1 MTEPAQP
8 VTFAGPPVS
17 TGVAFTPPGQVR
29 LRIDGS
35 NAPTALDGDLV
46 AALFALG
53 LQTRE
58 PDRSGWVILGELEVD
73 DEISFLVGT
82 TGIDRDA
89 ATEAV
94 RRGVERALD
103 EGVAHRRDRRPSATD
118 PSEEP

>member
-1 MTEPAQP
+1 M
-8 VTFAGPPVS
+8 V
-17 TGVAFTPPGQVR
+17 
-29 LRIDGS
+29 LRIYDS
-35 NAPTALDGDLV
+35 NATTALDGDLV

-58 PDRSGWVILGELEVD
+58 PDRSGWVILGEIEVD

-82 TGIDRDA
+82 TGIDRDT

-103 EGVAHRRDRRPSATD
+103 EGVARRRDARHSATD
-118 PSEEP
+118 RNEEP